1 MMGSP
6 AKITLVAP
14 DALSFSAM
22 VAADVGSVVRLSV
35 YVRSVGDAMST
46 WPAVSFLV
54 SVAVSW
60 A

>member
-22 VAADVGSVVRLSV
+22 VAAWVGSVVRLSV
-35 YVRSVGDAMST
+35 
-46 WPAVSFLV
+46 
-54 SVAVSW
+54 
-60 A
+60 